1 MKFRFTKIAI
11 LVVLLIGLFQ
21 LWAQSDRIKST
32 EPTPLKLENIEVI
45 GKDSL
50 KGNLLGIQPYLQP
63 ADYANETT
71 FYNKLS
77 GYLTEAKKNR
87 FLNNKTIVVFPEYT
101 GTWLVAVNEKASVYS
116 ASTVNNAITKVVLT
130 HPLSFI
136 KNYFGAPAEDKA
148 KYAVFLMK
156 AEEMASIYERVFSKL
171 AKEFEVTI
179 VGGSIVL
186 PEPSVSTSGRLQI
199 KRGNLYN
206 ICGVFGPDGKLK
218 DPLSVKAFPINDEK
232 IFTSAG
238 KAQNIPVYQTSAGN
252 LGVVICA
259 DSWYPSAYET
269 LKNKKANLL
278 AIPSYS
284 APDNLWST
292 KWKGYNG
299 ASAPADV
306 SKADIGNLTE
316 KDAWLKYSMGG
327 RASRSAISN
336 GINVFLRGKL
346 WDLGDDGSVIYLK
359 NNSTNYS
366 KIIDGAALINVWL

>member
-1 MKFRFTKIAI
+1 MKLRFTKIAI
-11 LVVLLIGLFQ
+11 IVVLLIGLFQ
-21 LWAQSDRIKST
+21 LWAQSDRITST
-32 EPTPLKLENIEVI
+32 EPTPLKLDNVEVI
-45 GKDSL
+45 GTDSL
-50 KGNLLGIQPYLQP
+50 KGNLLGIQPYLLP

-77 GYLTEAKKNR
+77 GYLSEAKKNG
-87 FLNNKTIVVFPEYT
+87 FINDKTIIVFPEYT
-101 GTWLVAVNEKASVYS
+101 GTWLVAVNEKASVYT
-116 ASTVNNAITKVVLT
+116 ASTVNSAITKVVLT

-156 AEEMASIYERVFSKL
+156 AEEMANIYERVFSKL
-171 AKEFEVTI
+171 AKKFEVTI

-186 PEPSVSTSGRLQI
+186 PEPSVSASGRLQI

-218 DPLSVKAFPINDEK
+218 NPLSVKAFPINDEK

-238 KAQNIPVYQTSAGN
+238 KAQNIPVYQTSAGS

-259 DSWYPSAYET
+259 DSWYPAVYET
-269 LKNKKANLL
+269 LKNKKASLL
-278 AIPSYS
+278 AIPSFS
-284 APDNLWST
+284 APDNLWSS

-299 ASAPADV
+299 AGVPADV
-306 SKADIGNLTE
+306 NKADIGKLTE

-327 RASRSAISN
+327 RASRSAIRN

-366 KIIDGAALINVWL
+366 KITDGAALINIWL

>member
-1 MKFRFTKIAI
+1 MKFKFTKIAI
-11 LVVLLIGLFQ
+11 LVVVLIGLFQ
-21 LWAQSDRIKST
+21 LWAQSDRITST
-32 EPTPLKLENIEVI
+32 EPTSLKLENIEVV
-45 GKDSL
+45 GQDSA
-50 KGNLLGIQPYLQP
+50 KGNLLGIQPYLLP
-63 ADYANETT
+63 ADYANETI

-77 GYLTEAKKNR
+77 GYLTEAK
-87 FLNNKTIVVFPEYT
+87 NNGFITDKTIVVFPEYT

-116 ASTVNNAITKVVLT
+116 APTVNSAITTVVLT

-136 KNYFGAPAEDKA
+136 KNYFGAPADDKA

-156 AEEMASIYERVFSKL
+156 AEEMATIYERVFSKL
-171 AKEFEVTI
+171 AKEFGVTV

-186 PEPSVSTSGRLQI
+186 PEPSVSAAGRLKI
-199 KRGNLYN
+199 KKGNLYN
-206 ICGVFGPDGKLK
+206 VCGVFGPDGKLK
-218 DPLSVKAFPINDEK
+218 DPLSIKAFPINDEK
-232 IFTSAG
+232 IFTCAG

-259 DSWYPSAYET
+259 DSWYPAVYET
-269 LKNKKANLL
+269 LKNKKASLL
-278 AIPSYS
+278 AVPSFS

-299 ASAPADV
+299 AAIPADV
-306 SKADIGNLTE
+306 NKTDIGKLTE

-327 RASRSAISN
+327 RALKSTVSN

-359 NNSTNYS
+359 NKTVNHS
-366 KIIDGAALINVWL
+366 KIIDGAALINIWL